1 MWFALLFQAE
11 ENCGMAM
18 VYTLTES
25 AKEWL
30 NENIGGDDTAHD
42 KEAEVMSFFF
52 FGGGGQL
59 KFFIGSCG

>member
-1 MWFALLFQAE
+1 
-11 ENCGMAM
+11 MAM